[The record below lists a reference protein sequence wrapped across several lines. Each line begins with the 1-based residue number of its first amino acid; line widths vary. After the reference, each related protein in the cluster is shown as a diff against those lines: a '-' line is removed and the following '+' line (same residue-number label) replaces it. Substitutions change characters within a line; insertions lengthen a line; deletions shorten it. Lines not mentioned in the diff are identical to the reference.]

1 MSNSGM
7 TEEACD
13 SALKASLAGVSG
25 ATLSWMES
33 NGVRTPFVILDSWDD
48 LSQVQ
53 DNLNR
58 HLNKELWERW
68 RQIYADWSK
77 SPSGAAYWLG
87 RMPPFA
93 ELRRGT
99 VNGVPCAGPIN
110 VSDAPYTVPDGLCE
124 LEAVSRWG
132 FSDEYATC
140 DRCMRMVRTS
150 PDSWSWQPDWAY
162 IDDDRLCSACL
173 RAEPEAYLAVY
184 RNSQNLL
191 NDSIIKPDDYGY
203 ARVGVRFERGLH
215 QGQAADPIRI
225 GRILSEA
232 DIDFLFTGVPGQFDV
247 QFWVWVPSADLLRA
261 TSLLEEGDTN
271 LDYDPGTEMA
281 KALRGEATPYY
292 KVQTRTISAEE
303 FISGRWKSD

>member
-1 MSNSGM
+1 M

-48 LSQVQ
+48 LSKVQ

-58 HLNKELWERW
+58 HL
-68 RQIYADWSK
+68 
-77 SPSGAAYWLG
+77 
-87 RMPPFA
+87 
-93 ELRRGT
+93 
-99 VNGVPCAGPIN
+99 
-110 VSDAPYTVPDGLCE
+110 PDGLCE

-132 FSDEYATC
+132 LSDEYATC

>member
-7 TEEACD
+7 TEEARD
-13 SALKASLAGVSG
+13 IALKVSLVGVGG

-33 NGVRTPFVILDSWDD
+33 NGVRMRFVILDSWSD

-58 HLNKELWERW
+58 HLNKGVWERW
-68 RQIYADWSK
+68 RQVYVDQSK
-77 SPSGAAYWLG
+77 SPSSAAYCLG

-110 VSDAPYTVPDGLCE
+110 ASDAPYTVPDGLCE

-173 RAEPEAYLAVY
+173 RAEPEAYLAYV
-184 RNSQNLL
+184 RNAQNLL
-191 NDSIIKPDDYGY
+191 NESIIKPGDHGY
-203 ARVGVRFERGLH
+203 ARVGIRFEHGLH

-225 GRILSEA
+225 GSLLGEA
-232 DIDFLFTGVPGQFDV
+232 GIDFLFTGVPGQFYV
-247 QFWVWVPSADLLRA
+247 QFWVWVPAVDLVRA
-261 TSLLEEGDTN
+261 TQLLEKGGTD

-292 KVQTRTISAEE
+292 KVQTRTLSAEE
-303 FISGRWKSD
+303 FIAGNWKE